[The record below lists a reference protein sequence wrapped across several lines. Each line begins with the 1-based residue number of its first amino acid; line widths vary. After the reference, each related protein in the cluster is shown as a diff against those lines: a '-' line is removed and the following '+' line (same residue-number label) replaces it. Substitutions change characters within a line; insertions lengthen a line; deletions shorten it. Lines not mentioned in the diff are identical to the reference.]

1 MFNKLAPAVA
11 GAILVASAQVSFAEV
26 ATLRVVTA
34 FPQNTPQN
42 IPLNGFVDR
51 VNETCT
57 ESVQLD
63 FVGGPEAVPTFELG
77 EAVRRGVV
85 DVGYSSQ
92 SFYASIVP
100 EAAAIKLSTNT
111 VAEQRENG
119 GHELLNPIHQERMNA
134 VSLARTHEDVPFY
147 LYLTEEADPLDLTGK
162 SLRIAP
168 VYRAF
173 FDTLGAQLVQTP
185 PSEMYTAVERGVV
198 QGLGWTSLGIFDFGL
213 QEHLKYRVEP
223 GFYLSD
229 GNVLVNLDKWNDLSE
244 AAQSCLNEA
253 AVWIEGQGQEMSDL
267 SVQDLARQA
276 EAGIEAIELTGEDR
290 EEFLRRASDAGWA
303 EIEELAPEN
312 AAKLKELLAPDT
324 AG

>member
-11 GAILVASAQVSFAEV
+11 GAVLVASAQAGVAEV

-42 IPLNGFVDR
+42 LPLDAFVDH

-57 ESVQLD
+57 DSVQLD

-119 GHELLNPIHQERMNA
+119 GYDLLNQIHQERMNA
-134 VSLARTHEDVPFY
+134 VYLARTHEDVPFY
-147 LYLTEEADPLDLTGK
+147 LYLTEEADPLDLSGK

-173 FDTLGAQLVQTP
+173 FDTLGAQLIQTP

-198 QGLGWTSLGIFDFGL
+198 QGLGWTSMGIFDFGL
-213 QEHLKYRVEP
+213 QDLLKYRVEP

-229 GNVLVNLDKWNDLSE
+229 GNVLVNLDKWNGLSD
-244 AAQSCLNEA
+244 AARSCLNDSA
-253 AVWIEGQGQEMSDL
+253 IWVEGQGQDMADL
-267 SVQDLARQA
+267 SAEELAKQEA
-276 EAGIEAIELTGEDR
+276 AGIEAIELTGDDR
-290 EEFLRRASDAGWA
+290 DEYLKRASEAGWA
-303 EIEELAPEN
+303 EIEKLAPEN
-312 AAKLKELLAPDT
+312 ASKLKELLAPDT